1 LEAANVKKVQEQL
14 KNIKKTAGDTKGKD
28 DKARLDT
35 EAEGLQKAVDE
46 AQKDLDES
54 TKICK
59 TVDGK
64 LAEAVEKSAA
74 KIKKLTSK
82 IEEAKK
88 TVETTEKEAKATIV
102 TLPGGKEEVE
112 TIEKK

>member
-14 KNIKKTAGDTKGKD
+14 KNIKKTAGETKGKD

-35 EAEGLQKAVDE
+35 EAEGLQKAVDD

-112 TIEKK
+112 TLEKK